1 MSFYVP
7 IVVSVIILI
16 VSKFNSFTLG
26 LCIVEA
32 ILAAIFC
39 WPRFGSFP
47 DRDARNVLAVFF
59 ILTLLQSI
67 VIVMVFGSFIVTDL
81 VG

>member
-1 MSFYVP
+1 MIIGFACFRDAYKARNWLFYAGVSFYVP
-7 IVVSVIILI
+7 FIVSVIILI

-26 LCIVEA
+26 LC
-32 ILAAIFC
+32 
-39 WPRFGSFP
+39 
-47 DRDARNVLAVFF
+47 